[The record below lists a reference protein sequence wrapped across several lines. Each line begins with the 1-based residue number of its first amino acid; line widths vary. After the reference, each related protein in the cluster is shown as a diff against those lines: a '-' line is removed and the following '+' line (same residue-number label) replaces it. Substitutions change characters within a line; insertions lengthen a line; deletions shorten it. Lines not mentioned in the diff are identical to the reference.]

1 MTERELLTAGLR
13 ELGVAECPSAAD
25 NLLRYSEIL
34 REKNKVMNLTAIT
47 DPTEIVTRHFLDC
60 AALAPYMPQDGR
72 VLDVGTGA
80 GFPGMPLA
88 ILCPQ
93 TEFVLLDALRK
104 RIDFLNEVI
113 AELGLTN
120 VTAVHARAEDYA
132 RDNRGTFDLAV
143 SRAVA
148 DLRVLSELAL
158 PMVKVGGAFL
168 AMKAEDCTEEVETA
182 ANARTVLGAPDA
194 EVLHYTV
201 PFDEVSRAIVCLQ
214 KTQETPEKYP
224 RRFKTDFAAV
234 NQARNIRKVPLCT
247 ENYRGYFLSENRGKY
262 RYQVEFVM
270 FSSNFADCA
279 VDFTC
284 QYVIIW

>member
-1 MTERELLTAGLR
+1 MKEYNLEGFERGLFELGITLSEQQKTQFLQYYELLV
-13 ELGVAECPSAAD
+13 EWNSF
-25 NLLRYSEIL
+25 
-34 REKNKVMNLTAIT
+34 MNLTAIT
-47 DPTEIVTRHFLDC
+47 EFDQVITKHFLDSLSLVKVC
-60 AALAPYMPQDGR
+60 DVAQAGR
-72 VLDVGTGA
+72 ILDVGTGA

-182 ANARTVLGAPDA
+182 ANARTVFGAPDA

-201 PFDEVSRAIVCLQ
+201 PFDEVSRAIVRLQ

-224 RRFKTDFAAV
+224 RRFKKIQTS
-234 NQARNIRKVPLCT
+234 PL
-247 ENYRGYFLSENRGKY
+247 
-262 RYQVEFVM
+262 
-270 FSSNFADCA
+270 
-279 VDFTC
+279 
-284 QYVIIW
+284 

>member
-1 MTERELLTAGLR
+1 MADTKILTEGCKDFGISLTEKQTEQFLEYYKLLI
-13 ELGVAECPSAAD
+13 EWNE
-25 NLLRYSEIL
+25 
-34 REKNKVMNLTAIT
+34 VMNLTAIT
-47 DPTEIVTRHFLDC
+47 EFEEVLSKHFVDSC
-60 AALAPYMPQDGR
+60 ALGKAVSMEGEKRL
-72 VLDVGTGA
+72 LDVGTGA

-168 AMKAEDCTEEVETA
+168 AMKAENCTEEVETA

-201 PFDEVSRAIVCLQ
+201 PFDEVSRAIVRLQ

-224 RRFKTDFAAV
+224 RRFKKIQTS
-234 NQARNIRKVPLCT
+234 PL
-247 ENYRGYFLSENRGKY
+247 
-262 RYQVEFVM
+262 
-270 FSSNFADCA
+270 
-279 VDFTC
+279 
-284 QYVIIW
+284 